1 MIATDLNQ
9 ILVSFGVILASL
21 DMALMASQQRV
32 HSSYLTGL
40 NGRYIFITTRKNFWE
55 VLCHVCLVENLCWKK
70 AKIILKINDIAL
82 FVIYLNYKWVHK
94 PPKVLP
100 IGLLLDCR
108 QILQYMMQT
117 DPPMPWKAD
126 GQWLCFHFSPSW
138 WPCFLIHYS
147 VWELHLQRQ
156 NDENHWGYSIF
167 VSDF

>member
-21 DMALMASQQRV
+21 MVSQQKV
-32 HSSYLTGL
+32 YSSYLTGE
-40 NGRYIFITTRKNFWE
+40 NGRYVFITTRTNFWE
-55 VLCHVCLVENLCWKK
+55 ILCHVCFLENLCWKK
-70 AKIILKINDIAL
+70 AKMMLKRNDIAL
-82 FVIYLNYKWVHK
+82 LLYLDYKWVHI

-117 DPPMPWKAD
+117 DPPMQWTAD

-147 VWELHLQRQ
+147 AWELLLQRW
-156 NDENHWGYSIF
+156 NNGNHWGYSF
-167 VSDF
+167 LELYF